1 MSLFDYSAAKEA
13 LRKAGHV
20 VSEGEHMLATD
31 IKELIK
37 FGRKVFGLPDH
48 IVTRGMENVSVLPE
62 GFPGTAAAP
71 VAEAAPAEPTPAPEA
86 APVEPTPAPVAED
99 AAPTQEA
106 APEADTTATDDATSK
121 KRAKKADATDAP
133 ADGEQAAQ

>member
-62 GFPGTAAAP
+62 GFPGTVAAP
-71 VAEAAPAEPTPAPEA
+71 VAEAAPVPTPEA
-86 APVEPTPAPVAED
+86 APVEPAPAPVAED
-99 AAPTQEA
+99 AAPAQET
-106 APEADTTATDDATSK
+106 APEADATATEDATSK

>member
-48 IVTRGMENVSVLPE
+48 IVTRGMGNVSVLPE
-62 GFPGTAAAP
+62 GFPGTVAAP
-71 VAEAAPAEPTPAPEA
+71 VTETASAEPATTPEA
-86 APVEPTPAPVAED
+86 AQIVSEPAPAPVEDKAEEAD
-99 AAPTQEA
+99 PTQ
-106 APEADTTATDDATSK
+106 DATASDDSASK
-121 KRAKKADATDAP
+121 KRTKKADATDAP